1 MNIESAQYKS
11 SEGRNVSVTLVLN
24 DDEETILSVPL
35 DPNNRHYQAILAWAE
50 EDGNEIQAA
59 E

>member
-1 MNIESAQYKS
+1 MNITSAQYLEDSFGNKDIKATIDGQEMFVPI
-11 SEGRNVSVTLVLN
+11 SE
-24 DDEETILSVPL
+24 D
-35 DPNNRHYQAILAWAE
+35 NRHYQAILAWAE

>member
-1 MNIESAQYKS
+1 MIISNAQYEND
-11 SEGRNVSVTLVLN
+11 SEGNAVVVKT
-24 DDEETILSVPL
+24 TIDGQEMFVPL
-35 DPNNRHYQAILAWAE
+35 DPANRHYQAILAWAE

>member
-1 MNIESAQYKS
+1 MDITSAQYVAK
-11 SEGRNVSVTLVLN
+11 EGENVCIKLTSNGLVSL
-24 DDEETILSVPL
+24 VPFDL
-35 DPNNRHYQAILAWAE
+35 DNSDYQAIVAWAE

>member
-1 MNIESAQYKS
+1 MIVTSAKYTPDFMGQPT
-11 SEGRNVSVTLVLN
+11 NTVVA
-24 DDEETILSVPL
+24 TIDGQEMSVPI
-35 DPNNRHYQAILAWAE
+35 DSGNRHYQAILAWAE

>member
-1 MNIESAQYKS
+1 MIIISAKYCRNIENTTNISIEAVVDG
-11 SEGRNVSVTLVLN
+11 ETLF
-24 DDEETILSVPL
+24 IPL
-35 DPNNRHYQAILAWAE
+35 DPDNRHYQAILEWAE